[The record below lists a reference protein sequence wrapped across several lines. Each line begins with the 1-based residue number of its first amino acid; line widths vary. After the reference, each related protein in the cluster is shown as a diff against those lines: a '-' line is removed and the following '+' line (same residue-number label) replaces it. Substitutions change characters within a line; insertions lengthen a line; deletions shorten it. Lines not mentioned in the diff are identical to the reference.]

1 MYRLW
6 AYVFGLVALALPSPP
21 VFAESPEEEKWSAL
35 RVEMVETIQHHARFA
50 ASALDGKPL
59 DKRVL
64 GVIGRVPRHLF
75 VPNYSRPKAY
85 ANRPLPIGFGQT
97 ISQPF
102 IVALM
107 THLSKVEKD
116 DVILEIGT
124 GSGYQ
129 AAILAH
135 LVQQVCTIE
144 IIPGLAQKSADLF
157 KRLELSNIKAKTG
170 DGYYGW
176 AECGPF
182 DAIVVTAAATHVP
195 LPLIRQLKPG
205 GRMVIPVGSPFATQQ
220 LMLVTRLKDGRAKI
234 RQLLPVVFVPLTG
247 GNR

>member
-1 MYRLW
+1 MCRLW
-6 AYVFGLVALALPSPP
+6 AYYFGLVVLAFPSTP
-21 VFAESPEEEKWSAL
+21 VFAESPEEEKWSVL
-35 RVEMVETIQHHARFA
+35 RAEMVETIQHHARFA

-85 ANRPLPIGFGQT
+85 ADRPLPIGFGQT

-107 THLSKVEKD
+107 THLSKVKKD

-129 AAILAH
+129 AAILAQ
-135 LVQQVCTIE
+135 LAQQVCTIE
-144 IIPGLAQKSADLF
+144 IIPGLAEKSADLF

-170 DGYYGW
+170 DGYNGW
-176 AECGPF
+176 VECGPF

-220 LMLVTRLKDGRAKI
+220 LMLVTKLKDGRAKI

-247 GNR
+247 ENR